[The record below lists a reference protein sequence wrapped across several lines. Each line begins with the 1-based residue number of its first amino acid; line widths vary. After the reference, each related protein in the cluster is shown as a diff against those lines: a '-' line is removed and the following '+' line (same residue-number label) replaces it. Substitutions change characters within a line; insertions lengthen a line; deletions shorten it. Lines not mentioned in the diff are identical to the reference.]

1 MSQVYVDV
9 DVCRMEQELLECC
22 DRLVLFV
29 ISLEA
34 PITCD
39 GSSNT
44 RPRFSSR
51 QIPHELLL
59 DGATK
64 DDKDEDGR
72 DKIVLYSFHKAVM
85 VSGEPLEETTDPVT
99 QMRRQ
104 NAEKLQQLAG
114 R

>member
-1 MSQVYVDV
+1 MLRS
-9 DVCRMEQELLECC
+9 
-22 DRLVLFV
+22 FSFIV
-29 ISLEA
+29 IYQEA

-44 RPRFSSR
+44 PIFSSR